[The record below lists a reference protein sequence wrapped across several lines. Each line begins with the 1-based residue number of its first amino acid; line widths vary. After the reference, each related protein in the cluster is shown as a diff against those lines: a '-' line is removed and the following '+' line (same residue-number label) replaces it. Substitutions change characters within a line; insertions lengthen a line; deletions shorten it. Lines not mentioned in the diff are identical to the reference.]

1 MPKVWNKGEE
11 TLDPTIEKY
20 EVGVD
25 YLYDGRLF
33 KYELAATIAHVIQ
46 LEKIGILSKEE
57 ARNVINVLKA
67 LYQKYGNVL
76 PLSIEDED
84 IHSKVELLITQELGD
99 TGKKIHTG
107 RSRNDQVITILRLFE
122 KEELLETS
130 LLYTDLLEAMI
141 EFAKKEGKKILP
153 GYTHTKQAMLVN
165 VAFWIA
171 GFIELSL
178 DNIQFI
184 KNILELIDKNPLG
197 SGSGFGVPLQLDRQ
211 LTANLLNFSKIQ
223 TSPMAVQNSRGKYE
237 AWIVDSLWNIM
248 NDFSRIAEDLLLF
261 NMDELMYVKT
271 NDNITTGSSIMPQK
285 KNFDVM
291 ELIRARSK
299 IVLANSFAIKNIISD
314 LVSGYN
320 RDTQEVKEPLIKSF
334 VIVKETI
341 QTLKVVFANIEFDE
355 EAIKKH
361 LSRGIFATDL
371 AYKLVKQNYSFR
383 EAYKIA
389 SQKIEELE
397 VKDNI
402 IQESIKNR
410 ISEGSPATIDLKKYE
425 KKIKEEKTTLKAKS
439 DTFKECMKKLLE
451 G

>member
-1 MPKVWNKGEE
+1 
-11 TLDPTIEKY
+11 
-20 EVGVD
+20 
-25 YLYDGRLF
+25 
-33 KYELAATIAHVIQ
+33 
-46 LEKIGILSKEE
+46 
-57 ARNVINVLKA
+57 
-67 LYQKYGNVL
+67 
-76 PLSIEDED
+76 
-84 IHSKVELLITQELGD
+84 
-99 TGKKIHTG
+99 
-107 RSRNDQVITILRLFE
+107 
-122 KEELLETS
+122 
-130 LLYTDLLEAMI
+130 
-141 EFAKKEGKKILP
+141 
-153 GYTHTKQAMLVN
+153 
-165 VAFWIA
+165 
-171 GFIELSL
+171 
-178 DNIQFI
+178 
-184 KNILELIDKNPLG
+184 
-197 SGSGFGVPLQLDRQ
+197 
-211 LTANLLNFSKIQ
+211 
-223 TSPMAVQNSRGKYE
+223 
-237 AWIVDSLWNIM
+237 
-248 NDFSRIAEDLLLF
+248 
-261 NMDELMYVKT
+261 MDELMYVKT